1 MYPLLEVITGVL
13 FAALFTKF
21 PFIDAQLQISPGF
34 LGLYLLYAFYIFIL
48 VFTFFYDL
56 HYLQV
61 SDEILLPGVMIAL
74 IATIA
79 TPYTPNLASALLG
92 ILIAVGFFGLQILL
106 SKGKWIGMGDLRIG
120 AFMGAILGWQFTLLA
135 LVLSY
140 IVGSIVSLFIIVK
153 KKKMQGIKVPFAPF
167 LVTGI
172 LVTFFFGDQILSWYF
187 RGIGIY

>member
-1 MYPLLEVITGVL
+1 
-13 FAALFTKF
+13 
-21 PFIDAQLQISPGF
+21 
-34 LGLYLLYAFYIFIL
+34 
-48 VFTFFYDL
+48 
-56 HYLQV
+56 
-61 SDEILLPGVMIAL
+61 
-74 IATIA
+74 
-79 TPYTPNLASALLG
+79 
-92 ILIAVGFFGLQILL
+92 
-106 SKGKWIGMGDLRIG
+106 MGDLRIG